1 MADSMDQHAVGRT
14 GEGGQSRVTGYAIR
28 ASELHFDEFMVVQ
41 SSFGF
46 CDDRGRDSGVADEK
60 HGIQGMTQTPQ
71 ILALTF

>member
-1 MADSMDQHAVGRT
+1 MPDTLNHHALRGARECV
-14 GEGGQSRVTGYAIR
+14 EACVTIFPLGAT
-28 ASELHFDEFMVVQ
+28 ELHLDEFMVVQ
-41 SSFGF
+41 RSFGF